1 MFTKEKLEKYLER
14 CLRTGADFAELFIEE
29 SNDTNY
35 SYIDSKVDDISSVYD
50 YGMGIRI
57 ALGNDIVYGAVNK
70 LEEDVILNK
79 IDELTKYFTSDVKYS
94 KVNLEEEEI
103 PLVNEIKIWPKDY
116 EDDKKIKLLS
126 DIDNLVRS
134 KDNIVKQVDIN
145 LSEKESKIIVANS
158 LGKYV
163 KDHRLRLRLYTSI
176 TVEENGKKKNML
188 NTYGGSFGYENFVN
202 FDIHSFVDNLVTL
215 AIKKLSA
222 KPSPGGEMP
231 VVLGDG
237 FCGTI
242 MHEAVGHT
250 LEATSVG
257 IGESIM
263 CGKLGKKVASS
274 KLTLVDDGTI
284 KNAWGSSNI
293 DDEGNITKKN
303 ILIDKGVVT
312 NYLVD
317 YLNGR
322 KMHMTSNGCGRRQ
335 SYLYAPTSRM
345 SNTFIVNGNDKVEDM
360 IKSIDYGLLVR
371 KMNGGT
377 VKPETGDFNFNGTSC
392 AMIRNGKIAEEV
404 DDAILIGNA
413 LDIIKNI
420 SMVSDNMTLA
430 TGYCGSL
437 SGTIPVT
444 VGEPYIKVDKI
455 IVGGSDV

>member
-1 MFTKEKLEKYLER
+1 M
-14 CLRTGADFAELFIEE
+14 
-29 SNDTNY
+29 N
-35 SYIDSKVDDISSVYD
+35 
-50 YGMGIRI
+50 
-57 ALGNDIVYGAVNK
+57 
-70 LEEDVILNK
+70 
-79 IDELTKYFTSDVKYS
+79 
-94 KVNLEEEEI
+94 
-103 PLVNEIKIWPKDY
+103 
-116 EDDKKIKLLS
+116 
-126 DIDNLVRS
+126 
-134 KDNIVKQVDIN
+134 
-145 LSEKESKIIVANS
+145 
-158 LGKYV
+158 
-163 KDHRLRLRLYTSI
+163 
-176 TVEENGKKKNML
+176 
-188 NTYGGSFGYENFVN
+188 
-202 FDIHSFVDNLVTL
+202 
-215 AIKKLSA
+215 
-222 KPSPGGEMP
+222 
-231 VVLGDG
+231 
-237 FCGTI
+237 
-242 MHEAVGHT
+242 EAVVHT

-303 ILIDKGVVT
+303 VLIDKGVVT

-392 AMIRNGKIAEEV
+392 AIIRNGKIAEEV